1 MPTQDDEAARLA
13 WHEMLRAHDDSAHRD
28 EASRSVVDAVVV
40 LEERL
45 AEANAA
51 RHALAEAIVLRDRLL
66 AEQTARISEV
76 DVTLRLQEDRLQVE
90 NERLRRRLAELEI
103 RPLRTLPRRTARRL
117 RRSLSH
123 LSR

>member
-13 WHEMLRAHDDSAHRD
+13 WHAMLRANDIAAHGA
-28 EASRSVVDAVVV
+28 EASRSVAKAVGV

-45 AEANAA
+45 AAANAA
-51 RHALAEAIVLRDRLL
+51 RHALTEAVVLRDRLL
-66 AEQTARISEV
+66 AEQIARISEV
-76 DVTLRLQEDRLQVE
+76 DVDTLRLQEENDRLRQ
-90 NERLRRRLAELEI
+90 RLTDLEI

-117 RRSLSH
+117 RRSFSSR